1 MTLRDNNLIAEWL
14 KRLTIR
20 SSSPHTLES
29 YRNDISYYVAFLRD
43 YDSEKTI
50 EKAIFAADIRTIR
63 SYLAKL
69 KLENYKASS
78 ISRKL
83 ASIKNFY
90 KFLLRKNYDIDQS
103 IFSLKSPK
111 KDKNIP
117 KSLSH
122 VQTFTAIEDEEIL
135 GEEWVILRNRAIML
149 LLYGAGLRISEAL
162 SITKSHLNSDMLK
175 IKGKGGK
182 ERIVPLL
189 EIVKNGIEEYLAKLP
204 YKIGM
209 EDKIF
214 LGVRGKPL
222 KQTYFNKIL
231 INLRRK
237 LNLPE
242 HLTPHAFRH
251 SFATHLLENGADL
264 RVIQELLGHVSL
276 STTQMY
282 TKTNIS
288 HLKKAHEKAF
298 D

>member
-1 MTLRDNNLIAEWL
+1 MEANKLVQEWVKSL
-14 KRLTIR
+14 AIR
-20 SSSPHTLES
+20 SSSSHTVES
-29 YRNDISYYVAFLRD
+29 YLNDLNYYIAFLRE

-50 EKAIFAADIRTIR
+50 ENAILSADIRTIR

-69 KLENYKASS
+69 KIENYKSTS
-78 ISRKL
+78 IARKL

-90 KFLLRKNYDIDQS
+90 KFLLRKNYEIDQS

-111 KDKNIP
+111 KAKNIP
-117 KSLSH
+117 KSLNQE
-122 VQTFTAIEDEEIL
+122 QTFSAIDDECEGDEEWI
-135 GEEWVILRNRAIML
+135 VLRNKAIMM
-149 LLYGAGLRISEAL
+149 LLYGCGLRISEAL
-162 SITKSHLNSDMLK
+162 SITKSHLNSSIIK

-182 ERIVPLL
+182 ERIIPLL
-189 EIVKNGIEEYLAKLP
+189 EIVKNAIEEYLAKLP
-204 YKIGM
+204 YDIS
-209 EDKIF
+209 ETETIF
-214 LGVRGKPL
+214 LGTRGKPL

-276 STTQMY
+276 STTQCY
-282 TKTNIS
+282 TKTNIA
-288 HLKKAHEKAF
+288 HLKKAHQNAF